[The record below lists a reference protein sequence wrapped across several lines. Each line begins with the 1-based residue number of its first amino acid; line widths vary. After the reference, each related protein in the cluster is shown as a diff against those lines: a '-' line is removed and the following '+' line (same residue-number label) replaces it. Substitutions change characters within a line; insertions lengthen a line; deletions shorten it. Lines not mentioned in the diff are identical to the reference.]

1 MENFIVS
8 ARKYRPQNFSTVVG
22 QSHIT
27 TTLKNA
33 IRNNQLA
40 HAFLFCGP
48 RGVGKTT
55 CARILAKTIN
65 CENLQ
70 PDGEACNQC
79 HSCVSFNE
87 GSSFNIH
94 ELDAASNNSVD
105 DIRSLVEQVRFAP
118 QAGKYKIYIIDEV
131 HMLSSSAFNAFL
143 KTLEEP
149 PSYAIF
155 ILATTEKH
163 KILPTI
169 LSRCQIFDFK
179 RITIQ
184 DTVDHLQEICQ
195 KEHIQAE
202 GDALH
207 LVAQKTD
214 GCMRDSLSTLDK
226 IVSFTGGKLT
236 YQNTLEHLN
245 ILDYDYFFKI
255 MDGVLQQDVASA
267 LLIFDEILQ
276 KGFEGD
282 NFLNGWAEF
291 LRNLLL
297 CKEDKVLHLV
307 EVSGNLKD
315 RYRQLSGKLSPS
327 YLITALHLL
336 NETEI
341 NYRMARN
348 KRLHVEMALIKLC
361 FLQQAVTL
369 VSDDQTG
376 EVVKKKLV
384 ADGSAPQKLRAPI
397 AQATPAKGGQPATSA
412 SIAANE
418 PKLTIEN
425 KVPAQQGSNTTAQQ
439 TGTYQTASGQT
450 GYPQT
455 GTSHSGSTQQGYT
468 QTGSSQQGT
477 AHSGA
482 SQTGT
487 TNSPTGASQSGTANS
502 GYTQNGASQSGT
514 YPHTGAPQ
522 SGSSKPATTVPK
534 VSGLAA
540 MKQAFAATQTVET
553 RQESI
558 PMTLGAL
565 TVYWEEFIDRFRQAN
580 KMTVVSNLQLAVIS
594 MLGAE
599 EIGITSRNIVQFR
612 FMEEEKL
619 HISQFFKDKFR
630 NNSLVLT
637 LHLDESQQSA
647 DIGPAPLSSREKFAK
662 MIEKYPL
669 VKELKDKL
677 NLELDF

>member
-22 QSHIT
+22 QAHIT

-70 PDGEACNQC
+70 PDGEACNEC
-79 HSCVSFNE
+79 HSCKSFNE

-105 DIRSLVEQVRFAP
+105 DIRTLVEQVRFSP

-184 DTVDHLQEICQ
+184 DTVDHLQEICN

-202 GDALH
+202 ADALH

-226 IVSFTGGKLT
+226 IVSFTGGHLT

-245 ILDYDYFFKI
+245 ILDYDYYFKV
-255 MDGVLQQDVASA
+255 MDTVLQQDVANA

-282 NFLNGWAEF
+282 NFLNGLSEF

-297 CKEDKVLHLV
+297 SKEDKAFHLV

-315 RYRQLSGKLSPS
+315 RYRQLSGKLSPA
-327 YLITALHLL
+327 YLVSALHLL
-336 NETEI
+336 NDTEI

-348 KRLHVEMALIKLC
+348 KRLHVEMALIKIC
-361 FLQQAVTL
+361 YLQQAVTL
-369 VSDDQTG
+369 VSDDSNG
-376 EVVKKKLV
+376 EVAKKKLV
-384 ADGSAPQKLRAPI
+384 ADGTPPQKLRAPAAQPLTAKSLTEKPATSTSI
-397 AQATPAKGGQPATSA
+397 AAASPETARLTVETPAPPVPQAAATAPVTTTQPAPVTNNATTATAPAPASQPAHTVTSQPASGTVNTQPATTQSRPTAAGA
-412 SIAANE
+412 S
-418 PKLTIEN
+418 KLT
-425 KVPAQQGSNTTAQQ
+425 
-439 TGTYQTASGQT
+439 
-450 GYPQT
+450 
-455 GTSHSGSTQQGYT
+455 
-468 QTGSSQQGT
+468 
-477 AHSGA
+477 
-482 SQTGT
+482 
-487 TNSPTGASQSGTANS
+487 
-502 GYTQNGASQSGT
+502 
-514 YPHTGAPQ
+514 
-522 SGSSKPATTVPK
+522 
-534 VSGLAA
+534 GLAA
-540 MKQAFAATQTVET
+540 MKEALASKQQDNTTTQ
-553 RQESI
+553 SI
-558 PMTLGAL
+558 PLTLGAL
-565 TVYWEEFIDRFRQAN
+565 HVYWDEFIDRFRQAN
-580 KMTVVSNLQLAVIS
+580 KMTVVSNLQLAT
-594 MLGAE
+594 LKLLDTA
-599 EIGITSRNIVQFR
+599 EIGIVSRNIVQFR

-619 HISQFFKDKFR
+619 GISDFFKQKF
-630 NNSLVLT
+630 NNSMLILT
-637 LHLDESQQSA
+637 LQLDESQQVQ
-647 DIGPAPLSSREKFAK
+647 DTGPAPLSSREQFQLMAD
-662 MIEKYPL
+662 KYPL
-669 VKELKDKL
+669 VKELKDRL
-677 NLELDF
+677 NMELDF